1 MTNNEKI
8 KQTSATLFK
17 NKLFK
22 NKIQEINNTLKDL
35 ELGQLQFS
43 LEEKYSRISA
53 TFVSSEGDDTVVG
66 SLENIF
72 NKKQEDILAWLS
84 NQFNNRYL
92 YKALHSH
99 FGDYFG
105 AIYIDQPTQFLLKF
119 DDITYFISQD
129 ISEEYKA
136 VATVEGVVSRAK
148 EEDLEMQLKD
158 NISVCTFAE
167 ERKGLFFDLSKTIQ
181 SPFETLWSN
190 MNDLKAEL
198 EARAENILNDKKD
211 EGVNSAPISFERII
225 QEGIKEK
232 EKLAESLKEL
242 IDSTSESDYF
252 SVVAEFVKTEKGN
265 EVLFNVD
272 VETANACL
280 DNFNIKLITIYREDE
295 DFLPSK
301 EITVE
306 KLAEKFEQRLN
317 ELKEM
322 LHNA

>member
-17 NKLFK
+17 NKIQ
-22 NKIQEINNTLKDL
+22 KINDTLKEL
-35 ELGQLQFS
+35 ELGQLQFG

-53 TFVSSEGDDTVVG
+53 TFASSDGDDTVVG
-66 SLENIF
+66 SLNDIF
-72 NKKQEDILAWLS
+72 NKKREDVLAWLS

-92 YKALHSH
+92 YQALHSH
-99 FGDYFG
+99 FRDYFG
-105 AIYIDQPTQFLLKF
+105 AIYIDQPTQFLLQF
-119 DDITYFISQD
+119 DDITYFISQE
-129 ISEEYKA
+129 ISKDHKA
-136 VATVEGVVSRAK
+136 VATIEGVISRAK

-158 NISVCTFAE
+158 NISVYTFAE

-198 EARAENILNDKKD
+198 EARAESILNDKKN
-211 EGVNSAPISFERII
+211 EEVISAPISFERVI
-225 QEGIKEK
+225 QEGLKRKNEV
-232 EKLAESLKEL
+232 AESLKNL
-242 IDSTSESDYF
+242 MDSMSGIDYF
-252 SVVAEFVKTEKGN
+252 SVVSEFVKTEKGN

-272 VETANACL
+272 VETDNAYL
-280 DNFNIKLITIYREDE
+280 DNFNIKLITIYREDT

-322 LHNA
+322 LV

>member
-8 KQTSATLFK
+8 NQTSATLFK
-17 NKLFK
+17 NKIQ
-22 NKIQEINNTLKDL
+22 KINDTLKEL
-35 ELGQLQFS
+35 ELGQLQFG

-53 TFVSSEGDDTVVG
+53 TFASSDGDDTVVG
-66 SLENIF
+66 SLNDIF
-72 NKKQEDILAWLS
+72 NKKREDVLAWLS

-92 YKALHSH
+92 YQALHSH

-105 AIYIDQPTQFLLKF
+105 AIYIDQPTQFLLQF
-119 DDITYFISQD
+119 DDITYFISQE
-129 ISEEYKA
+129 ISKDHKA
-136 VATVEGVVSRAK
+136 VATIEGVISRAK

-158 NISVCTFAE
+158 NISVYTFAE

-198 EARAENILNDKKD
+198 EARAESILNDKKD
-211 EGVNSAPISFERII
+211 EEVKLAPISFERVI
-225 QEGIKEK
+225 QEGIEKKE
-232 EKLAESLKEL
+232 EVAENLKNL
-242 IDSTSESDYF
+242 IDSMSGIDYF
-252 SVVAEFVKTEKGN
+252 SVVSEFVKMEDGTK
-265 EVLFNVD
+265 VIFNVD
-272 VETANACL
+272 TETDNAYL
-280 DNFNIKLITIYREDE
+280 DNFNIKLITIYREDT

-322 LHNA
+322 LV